1 MSYQT
6 LARSFCAADFERL
19 LPLSWTIQGRIVLF
33 IKRTKLAESL
43 GSARPLETNMG
54 GCCGKEDADE
64 HRRPPPGRRPSRPRA
79 FQGAGHT
86 LGGGGADSATAGVD
100 ARDAATMAAM
110 QRANNVGGTERDR
123 KMAERRQKDELVG
136 KILAHYQARGQD
148 PPIGLPASD
157 IETLRKHLAH
167 VKREAAA
174 KGSTARPPQI
184 AL

>member
-1 MSYQT
+1 
-6 LARSFCAADFERL
+6 
-19 LPLSWTIQGRIVLF
+19 
-33 IKRTKLAESL
+33 
-43 GSARPLETNMG
+43 MG
-54 GCCGKEDADE
+54 GCCGKEDPDQN
-64 HRRPPPGRRPSRPRA
+64 RRPPPGRRPSRPRA

-86 LGGGGADSATAGVD
+86 LGGGGDNTQGVD
-100 ARDAATMAAM
+100 ARDAAAMAAM
-110 QRANNVGGTERDR
+110 QRANNAGGTERDR

-136 KILAHYQARGQD
+136 KILAHYQARGQA

-167 VKREAAA
+167 VKREAAV

>member
-1 MSYQT
+1 
-6 LARSFCAADFERL
+6 
-19 LPLSWTIQGRIVLF
+19 
-33 IKRTKLAESL
+33 
-43 GSARPLETNMG
+43 
-54 GCCGKEDADE
+54 
-64 HRRPPPGRRPSRPRA
+64 
-79 FQGAGHT
+79 
-86 LGGGGADSATAGVD
+86 
-100 ARDAATMAAM
+100 MAAM
-110 QRANNVGGTERDR
+110 QRANGGGTERDR

-167 VKREAAA
+167 VKKEAAA

>member
-1 MSYQT
+1 
-6 LARSFCAADFERL
+6 
-19 LPLSWTIQGRIVLF
+19 
-33 IKRTKLAESL
+33 
-43 GSARPLETNMG
+43 
-54 GCCGKEDADE
+54 
-64 HRRPPPGRRPSRPRA
+64 
-79 FQGAGHT
+79 
-86 LGGGGADSATAGVD
+86 
-100 ARDAATMAAM
+100 MAAM
-110 QRANNVGGTERDR
+110 QRANGGGTERDR

-167 VKREAAA
+167 VKREAAV

>member
-1 MSYQT
+1 
-6 LARSFCAADFERL
+6 
-19 LPLSWTIQGRIVLF
+19 
-33 IKRTKLAESL
+33 
-43 GSARPLETNMG
+43 MG

-86 LGGGGADSATAGVD
+86 LGGGGADSNTQGVD
-100 ARDAATMAAM
+100 ARDAAAMAAM
-110 QRANNVGGTERDR
+110 QRANNAGGTERDR

-157 IETLRKHLAH
+157 VETLRKHLAH
-167 VKREAAA
+167 VKKEAAAA

>member
-1 MSYQT
+1 
-6 LARSFCAADFERL
+6 
-19 LPLSWTIQGRIVLF
+19 
-33 IKRTKLAESL
+33 
-43 GSARPLETNMG
+43 MG
-54 GCCGKEDADE
+54 GCCGKEDAADE

-86 LGGGGADSATAGVD
+86 LGGGGADSNTQGVD
-100 ARDAATMAAM
+100 ARDAAAMAAM
-110 QRANNVGGTERDR
+110 QRANNAGGTERDR

-167 VKREAAA
+167 VKREAAV